1 MAEQEDRRRERWN
14 RMNAG
19 RWQKKK
25 EGKSR
30 AARTGREKQLW
41 GEPEI
46 KEDLE
51 TGRTAFCFFSW
62 VTVWRATADPP
73 WAHFTAQASINYQTS
88 TLDIDR
94 RLGCCTA
101 GANATASGDESAAT
115 GPYRSFWKR
124 FTQNMDPIDRMVLW
138 LIGKIHTDSPDVSM
152 PSTMTESL
160 VIQSTT
166 HNVKVLMETELP

>member
-1 MAEQEDRRRERWN
+1 MTVAEQEDRRRERWN

-25 EGKSR
+25 EGRSR
-30 AARTGREKQLW
+30 PALTGREKRLW

-46 KEDLE
+46 KEKLE

-62 VTVWRATADPP
+62 VTVCVWRATTDPP

-115 GPYRSFWKR
+115 EAPGIHKLEKIHPNQGPYRPYGFVINWKDPDWLTWCPYPVDDDR
-124 FTQNMDPIDRMVLW
+124 IPRNPVNNTQC
-138 LIGKIHTDSPDVSM
+138 
-152 PSTMTESL
+152 
-160 VIQSTT
+160 
-166 HNVKVLMETELP
+166 

>member
-1 MAEQEDRRRERWN
+1 MTVAEQEDRRRERWN

-25 EGKSR
+25 EGRSR
-30 AARTGREKQLW
+30 PARTGRDKRLW

-62 VTVWRATADPP
+62 VTVCVWRATTDPP

-94 RLGCCTA
+94 RLGCCAA
-101 GANATASGDESAAT
+101 GANATASGDGLLSQDLTQVSGLHKLET
-115 GPYRSFWKR
+115 IHPKYGPYRPHGFAI
-124 FTQNMDPIDRMVLW
+124 N
-138 LIGKIHTDSPDVSM
+138 
-152 PSTMTESL
+152 
-160 VIQSTT
+160 
-166 HNVKVLMETELP
+166 